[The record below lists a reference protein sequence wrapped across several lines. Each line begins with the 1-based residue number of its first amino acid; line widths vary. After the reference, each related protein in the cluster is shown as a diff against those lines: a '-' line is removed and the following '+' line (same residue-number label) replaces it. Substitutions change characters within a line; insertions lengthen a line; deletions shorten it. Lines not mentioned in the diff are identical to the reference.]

1 MGVTKETEY
10 LQQNVFDRLYFL
22 DFDSEQGE
30 RVWVV
35 RGSEWWEGHTQWESH
50 FNLNW
55 RPWLFVLDM
64 VYFSQ

>member
-30 RVWVV
+30 R
-35 RGSEWWEGHTQWESH
+35 
-50 FNLNW
+50 F
-55 RPWLFVLDM
+55 
-64 VYFSQ
+64 